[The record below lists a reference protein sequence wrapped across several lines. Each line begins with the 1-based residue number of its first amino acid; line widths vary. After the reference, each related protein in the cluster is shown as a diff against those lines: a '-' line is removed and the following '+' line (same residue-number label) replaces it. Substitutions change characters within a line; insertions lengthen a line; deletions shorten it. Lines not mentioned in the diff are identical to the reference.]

1 MTRHSY
7 TKTIYGNC
15 SFELIE
21 KYETAEKAAK
31 GQDGQ
36 FVEVKL
42 NDVKIEFNKVRKI
55 GWRKSDKNSKD
66 LETRNRRSMN
76 WVLPFKQKLESILKK
91 LNNLL
96 SKCREFKKNLP
107 HNW

>member
-1 MTRHSY
+1 MYH
-7 TKTIYGNC
+7 KHIYGNC

-42 NDVKIEFNKVRKI
+42 NDVKVEFNKVR
-55 GWRKSDKNSKD
+55 REHD
-66 LETRNRRSMN
+66 
-76 WVLPFKQKLESILKK
+76 ESQTGTPEAK
-91 LNNLL
+91 
-96 SKCREFKKNLP
+96 RQGTEEV
-107 HNW
+107 

>member
-1 MTRHSY
+1 MYLKH
-7 TKTIYGNC
+7 IYGNC

-42 NDVKIEFNKVRKI
+42 NDVKVEFNKVRREDDESHTEDPKAGGSSEEKI
-55 GWRKSDKNSKD
+55 
-66 LETRNRRSMN
+66 
-76 WVLPFKQKLESILKK
+76 
-91 LNNLL
+91 
-96 SKCREFKKNLP
+96 
-107 HNW
+107 

>member
-31 GQDGQ
+31 GQGGQ

-42 NDVKIEFNKVRKI
+42 NDVKIEFNKVRREDD
-55 GWRKSDKNSKD
+55 GS
-66 LETRNRRSMN
+66 
-76 WVLPFKQKLESILKK
+76 QKRTPEVK
-91 LNNLL
+91 
-96 SKCREFKKNLP
+96 RQGTEEV
-107 HNW
+107 